1 MCCRNVRTQVRS
13 NPGECWLGPHSRSLC
28 SQVRSYFP
36 SLHFENITL
45 HHCRENYKDFE
56 LIMGEFDMYND
67 REKYPEQKSR
77 VKRLIVH
84 PKGIFSLSLV
94 F

>member
-1 MCCRNVRTQVRS
+1 MFTS
-13 NPGECWLGPHSRSLC
+13 KIIFSLQ
-28 SQVRSYFP
+28 SKT
-36 SLHFENITL
+36 ITL

-56 LIMGEFDMYND
+56 LIMGEFDMYDD

-84 PKGIFSLSLV
+84 PKGILTLSLPLSCCE
-94 F
+94 